1 MPFLLKNTCGDTMYK
16 ILLLPQAQKDMD
28 NLPHKIFEQIKNKI
42 LQLSDNPRPFGYLK
56 LTAEE
61 GYRIRAGNYRILYRI
76 DDKDKKIFL
85 YRIKHRKE
93 AYK

>member
-1 MPFLLKNTCGDTMYK
+1 VYK
-16 ILLLPQAQKDMD
+16 IFILPQAQKDLD
-28 NLPHKIFEQIKNKI
+28 NLQTKIFNQMKNKI
-42 LQLSDNPRPFGYLK
+42 SLLSNNPRPSGCLK

-61 GYRIRAGNYRILYRI
+61 GYRLKTGDYRIIYRI
-76 DDKDKKIFL
+76 DDKEKIIYV

>member
-1 MPFLLKNTCGDTMYK
+1 MYKIFILPQAQKDLDNLQTKTFKQIKNK
-16 ILLLPQAQKDMD
+16 ILLLPQ
-28 NLPHKIFEQIKNKI
+28 
-42 LQLSDNPRPFGYLK
+42 NPRPFGCLK

-61 GYRIRAGNYRILYRI
+61 GYRLKTGDYRILYRI
-76 DDKDKKIFL
+76 DNKQKIIFI